1 MHKPYLIDNLK
12 FDLRIYVLITSVI
25 PIRIFLFKEGL
36 ARFATKEYI
45 APLGSNLNN
54 LCMHLTNYAI
64 NKENEDFIQNE
75 NVNNDD
81 VGHKRSLTS
90 IFQHIDAARLT
101 DPEII
106 SSEDCLQQMRE
117 ICVKTIIAGANHI
130 SHI

>member
-1 MHKPYLIDNLK
+1 
-12 FDLRIYVLITSVI
+12 
-25 PIRIFLFKEGL
+25 
-36 ARFATKEYI
+36 
-45 APLGSNLNN
+45 
-54 LCMHLTNYAI
+54 MHLTNYAI